1 MKVNT
6 CEIGLPNGRIRRER
20 NWDFWQFIVAVILP
34 TLSLTMYSS
43 RRPCYVS
50 KKAYNYN
57 V

>member
-1 MKVNT
+1 MS
-6 CEIGLPNGRIRRER
+6 EIGLPNGRIRRER

-50 KKAYNYN
+50 KKAYNCN